1 MIVKLTA
8 VLNSSSHFSPALE
21 TAQNAAETILGRWD
35 STATVSC
42 TFQGSQICVSVL
54 RPSSLPHS
62 GTVSTEPCAQ
72 RWMFVELC
80 EKMCENWDLLGI
92 MKEWCV
98 SSKMDCHWRSIVAGG
113 CAFPLHSLQPQRPL
127 NSLKRHCSED
137 SALGGA
143 DTGWAVCPA
152 SSSSTPAQHPLW
164 AAEKSLNVTV

>member
-1 MIVKLTA
+1 MRLHC
-8 VLNSSSHFSPALE
+8 NSQLHFSGQPNLCICTQAFQPSTQQHSQYWALC
-21 TAQNAAETILGRWD
+21 TAMNVCRTVWKDVWELGL
-35 STATVSC
+35 
-42 TFQGSQICVSVL
+42 FIGPL
-54 RPSSLPHS
+54 
-62 GTVSTEPCAQ
+62 
-72 RWMFVELC
+72 F
-80 EKMCENWDLLGI
+80 GI